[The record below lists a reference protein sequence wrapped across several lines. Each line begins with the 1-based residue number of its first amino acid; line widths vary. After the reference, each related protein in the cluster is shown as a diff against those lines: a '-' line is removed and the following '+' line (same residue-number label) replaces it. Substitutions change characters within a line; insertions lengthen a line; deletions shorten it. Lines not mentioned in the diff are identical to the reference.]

1 MIYNKFNFDDG
12 SNHVNEPFYGGA
24 ECLVPTLIEPRLF
37 RDERGYFFESFNMR
51 EFTEKMGNTIN
62 FVQDNESFSQKGT
75 LRGMHYQ
82 KDGYAQAKLVR
93 VIHGAVYDVA
103 VDIRP
108 WSSTFGKYVGVY
120 LSGDNHQQFFIP
132 RGFAH
137 GFVALE
143 DNTIFQYKC
152 DNYYN
157 KENEGSFKWDSIGI
171 PWGNYINLNN
181 VLLSEKD
188 DKAPRFMDV
197 FEDKLRAMSMMKKI
211 GFNI

>member
-1 MIYNKFNFDDG
+1 MIYNKFDFDDG
-12 SNHVNEPFYGGA
+12 SLHINEPYYGGA
-24 ECLVPTLIEPRLF
+24 ECLVPTLIEPRIF
-37 RDERGYFFESFNMR
+37 RDERGYFFESFNKK
-51 EFTEKMGNTIN
+51 EFDEKIGQKVN

-82 KDGYAQAKLVR
+82 KNGYAQAKLVR
-93 VIHGAVYDVA
+93 VIQGAVYDVA

-108 WSSTFGKYVGVY
+108 WSGTFGKYVGVY

-132 RGFAH
+132 KGFAH

-157 KENEGSFKWDSIGI
+157 KEQEGSFNWKSLGI
-171 PWGNYINLNN
+171 PWGNYIDLNK
-181 VLLSEKD
+181 VVLSEKD
-188 DKAPRFMDV
+188 TKAVDFV
-197 FEDKLRAMSMMKKI
+197 KLFYDDLYIRNNTI
-211 GFNI
+211 RTL

>member
-12 SNHVNEPFYGGA
+12 STHTGESFYGSA
-24 ECLVPTLIEPRLF
+24 ECFVPTLIEPKLF
-37 RDERGYFFESFNMR
+37 RDERGYFFESFNKKD
-51 EFTEKMGNTIN
+51 FEKNIGVVN

-82 KDGYAQAKLVR
+82 KGGYAQAKLVR
-93 VIHGAVYDVA
+93 VIKGAVYDVA

-108 WSSTFGKYVGVY
+108 WSNTFGKYVGVY
-120 LSGDNHQQFFIP
+120 LSEDNHQQFFIP

-143 DNTIFQYKC
+143 DDTIFQYKC

-157 KENEGSFKWDSIGI
+157 KENEGSFRWNTVSI
-171 PWGNYINLNN
+171 PWGNYIDLNKIIVSQKDSDAKPFDDVFLN
-181 VLLSEKD
+181 VLKC
-188 DKAPRFMDV
+188 KAIN
-197 FEDKLRAMSMMKKI
+197 EI
-211 GFNI
+211 IFN

>member
-1 MIYNKFNFDDG
+1 MIYNKFDFD
-12 SNHVNEPFYGGA
+12 NNKEN
-24 ECLVPTLIEPRLF
+24 LVPTLIEPKLF
-37 RDERGYFFESFNMR
+37 RDERGYFFESFNLKDF
-51 EFTEKMGNTIN
+51 EDKMGQKIN

-75 LRGMHYQ
+75 LRGMHFQ
-82 KDGYAQAKLVR
+82 TGPWEQAKLVR
-93 VIHGAVYDVA
+93 VVKGSVYDVA

-152 DNYYN
+152 DNYYH
-157 KENEGSFKWDSIGI
+157 KANEGSFKWDSIGI
-171 PWGNYINLNN
+171 PWNNYIDLNN
-181 VLLSEKD
+181 IVLSEKD
-188 DKAPRFMDV
+188 AKAPNFTNV
-197 FEDKLRAMSMMKKI
+197 FEDNLRAMCMIKNM
-211 GFNI
+211 F

>member
-1 MIYNKFNFDDG
+1 MIYNKFDFDDG
-12 SNHVNEPFYGGA
+12 SLHINEPYYGSA
-24 ECLVPTLIEPRLF
+24 ECLVPTLIEPKIF
-37 RDERGYFFESFNMR
+37 RDERGYFFESFNKK
-51 EFTEKMGNTIN
+51 EFDEKIGQKVN

-82 KDGYAQAKLVR
+82 KNGYAQAKLVR
-93 VIHGAVYDVA
+93 VIQGAVYDVA

-152 DNYYN
+152 DNYYH
-157 KENEGSFKWDSIGI
+157 KEQEGSFHWNSLGI
-171 PWGNYINLNN
+171 PWGNYIDLNK
-181 VLLSEKD
+181 VVLSEKD
-188 DKAPRFMDV
+188 TKALDFI
-197 FEDKLRAMSMMKKI
+197 KLFYDDLYIRNNTI
-211 GFNI
+211 RTL

>member
-1 MIYNKFNFDDG
+1 MIYNKFDFDDG
-12 SNHVNEPFYGGA
+12 SLHINEPYYGGA
-24 ECLVPTLIEPRLF
+24 ECLVPTLIEPKIF
-37 RDERGYFFESFNMR
+37 RDERGYFFESFNKR
-51 EFTEKMGNTIN
+51 EFDEKIGQKVN

-82 KDGYAQAKLVR
+82 KNGYAQAKLVR
-93 VIHGAVYDVA
+93 VIQGAVYDVA

-157 KENEGSFKWDSIGI
+157 KEQEGSFHWNSLGI
-171 PWGNYINLNN
+171 PWGNYVDLNK
-181 VLLSEKD
+181 VVLSEKD
-188 DKAPRFMDV
+188 TKAVDFV
-197 FEDKLRAMSMMKKI
+197 KLFYDDLYIRNNTI
-211 GFNI
+211 RTL